1 MTQPAQQSEIRIP
14 PPNPDAPMVNRVVM
28 KNPFPAKAEAG
39 KPVPSTDEPVL
50 WIISHAHPFIV
61 ELKIVRMF
69 VVPGVGI
76 EVYSSSNEGVG
87 VRNLLPWAVVLL
99 CEEVMNLRVF
109 VEEIED
115 AESDDEEP
123 DDPTAAP
130 DPAAASALTPL
141 PVNGVS

>member
-1 MTQPAQQSEIRIP
+1 MTQPVLQPSKTIELP

-28 KNPFPAKAEAG
+28 KNPFPPKAEMG
-39 KPVPSTDEPVL
+39 KPIDEPVL
-50 WIISHAHPFIV
+50 WIVSQTHPFIA

-69 VVPGVGI
+69 VVGMGV

-87 VRNLLPWAVVLL
+87 VRNLLPWASILL

-109 VEEIED
+109 VQEIED
-115 AESDDEEP
+115 AESDEEP
-123 DDPTAAP
+123 EPGDSPVANGT
-130 DPAAASALTPL
+130 SLTPL